1 MHRPTALLLGRTEYW
16 SSRELPRLRGDT
28 RRKNRASIKGVNN
41 LDFVA
46 HRDENTFRNFEGTA
60 ADGNSAKSVGA
71 TEFVEFGT
79 DFLIDAL
86 HIWFIV

>member
-28 RRKNRASIKGVNN
+28 LRKNRASIKGGNN

-46 HRDENTFRNFEGTA
+46 HRDENTF
-60 ADGNSAKSVGA
+60 
-71 TEFVEFGT
+71 
-79 DFLIDAL
+79 
-86 HIWFIV
+86 